1 MAAKKPTKR
10 ASKKVQPTL
19 QSSSAFDVESME
31 HFEADVPEKVKLDI
45 FEVLAAIDRKDRG
58 YYDRLD
64 DKLKK
69 SLPFPVLARWLSDVQ
84 GIQELQHWYL
94 ASTNVYANVNLYNV
108 PADTQGQ
115 RHDKLT
121 WLCLT
126 AASPG
131 MGRQRHGWIG
141 LKKLDDNPKLK
152 FLRKEYPAM
161 KEQDIELLASI
172 ITDDEIRE
180 HLRISGQES

>member
-1 MAAKKPTKR
+1 MAEKKTSKR
-10 ASKKVQPTL
+10 SSKKIQPTL
-19 QSSSAFDVESME
+19 KSSDAFEVEQE
-31 HFEADVPEKVKLDI
+31 VDYINDVPEKVKLDI
-45 FEVLAAIDRKDRG
+45 FEVLSAIDRKDRG

-69 SLPFPVLARWLSDVQ
+69 SLPFPVLLRWLSDVQ
-84 GIQELQHWYL
+84 GIPELQHWYL
-94 ASTNVYANVNLYNV
+94 ASSNIHANVNLYNV

-131 MGRQRHGWIG
+131 MGKQRHGWIG
-141 LKKLDDNPKLK
+141 FKKLDDTPKLN

-161 KEQDIELLASI
+161 KEEDIELLASI
-172 ITDDEIRE
+172 ITEEEIRE
-180 HLRISGQES
+180 HLRVSGQEP